1 MARRTRRSRSKS
13 ALADDPEYLCRLV
26 SVPRAIASGYMTIQP
41 KPHLVRTATDNS
53 LFDPLAIARGTDT
66 AFYCLSL
73 HEVVELRR
81 THSRLFVRKDFKLL
95 FDPRRNYEKALT
107 VSGATGFCVRNF
119 LFCSAAAGGIAFA
132 IPETETAHDESAN
145 PEETFG

>member
-1 MARRTRRSRSKS
+1 SR
-13 ALADDPEYLCRLV
+13 
-26 SVPRAIASGYMTIQP
+26 
-41 KPHLVRTATDNS
+41 
-53 LFDPLAIARGTDT
+53 
-66 AFYCLSL
+66 

-132 IPETETAHDESAN
+132 IPETETAHDESAKTRSHFKCGCQ
-145 PEETFG
+145 PTASTSAIKGWAPRKR